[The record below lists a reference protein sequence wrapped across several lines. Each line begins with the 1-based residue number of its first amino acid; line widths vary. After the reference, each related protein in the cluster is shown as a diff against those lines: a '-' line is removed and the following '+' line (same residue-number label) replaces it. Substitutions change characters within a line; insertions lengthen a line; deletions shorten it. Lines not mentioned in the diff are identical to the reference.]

1 MSTSALQISAY
12 LRVSAYAIA
21 FFDYVQTLPAEYR
34 LYARQKGLFKLSTAC
49 ILFIMVRYLGLAAM
63 IVGNTGFFYHGFT
76 EESRKEFFCAILGL
90 RTYAV
95 SRKSPHVLKVLVV
108 LYILATT
115 AESISSFWKRIPS
128 HANSCTSG
136 NAPGVHLASLY
147 YVGGLIFDV
156 VSMLISSVYLWKFS
170 GKNRSSRS
178 QLAKMMLHDGIMYF
192 VALSGMSQSPE
203 SLYSLPALPTM
214 GLSVASHRWLP
225 MGSCVES
232 RGKIRGQP
240 MWFGSIRQ
248 DDAAAMNVVNII
260 FYNNPN
266 TAVQASAGPLGFA
279 FTMIFSG
286 RFILNLSEHARDGIS
301 GEQSSSRTP
310 VSPGSHHRG
319 FRAGNQLASGNEQ
332 DGGLVVKVV
341 QNVIAKSDMGHD
353 LDVERKSSG
362 HGPWDGGRIGS

>member
-21 FFDYVQTLPAEYR
+21 FFDYLQTLPAEYR

-63 IVGNTGFFYHGFT
+63 IIGNTGFFYHGFT
-76 EESRKEFFCAILGL
+76 AESCGRYYWLAPIFKLLLYMTSQAILGL

-128 HANSCTSG
+128 HANGNCTSG
-136 NAPGVHLASLY
+136 NAPGIHLASLY
-147 YVGGLIFDV
+147 YVGGLVFDV
-156 VSMLISSVYLWKFS
+156 VTMLISSAYLWRFS
-170 GKNRSSRS
+170 GKNRSSLS
-178 QLAKMMLHDGIMYF
+178 QLAKIMLHDGIMYF
-192 VALSGMSQSPE
+192 LALS
-203 SLYSLPALPTM
+203 
-214 GLSVASHRWLP
+214 
-225 MGSCVES
+225 
-232 RGKIRGQP
+232 
-240 MWFGSIRQ
+240 
-248 DDAAAMNVVNII
+248 AMNVVNII

-286 RFILNLSEHARDGIS
+286 RFILNLSEHVCDGIS

-310 VSPGSHHRG
+310 VTPGAHHPG
-319 FRAGNQLASGNEQ
+319 FRGGNQLASGNEQ
-332 DGGLVVKVV
+332 NGGLVVKVV
-341 QNVIAKSDMGHD
+341 QSVITMTDMGRD
-353 LDVERKSSG
+353 LDAETKSGG
-362 HGPWDGGRIGS
+362 HGPWHDGRMRA